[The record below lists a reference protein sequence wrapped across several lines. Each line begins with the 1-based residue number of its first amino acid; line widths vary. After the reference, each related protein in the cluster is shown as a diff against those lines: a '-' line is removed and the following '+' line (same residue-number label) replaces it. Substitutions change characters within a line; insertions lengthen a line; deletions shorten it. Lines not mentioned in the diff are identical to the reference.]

1 MNNIPVFLDSSFII
15 AVINADDSLHKK
27 ALDLETE
34 LKNRS
39 QIWITEP
46 VLFEIANSFSKTNKY
61 KVSQFIEFCYE
72 SERITVVALTM
83 ELLHDAL
90 FMYSNYSDKEWSL
103 TDCLSFVVM
112 KKEQIT
118 IAYTSD
124 HHFLQAGFQALLLR

>member
-1 MNNIPVFLDSSFII
+1 MNSIPVFLDSSFVI
-15 AVINADDSLHKK
+15 AVINADDFLHKK
-27 ALDLETE
+27 TLELEKE
-34 LKNRS
+34 LKNCS

-46 VLFEIANSFSKTNKY
+46 VVFEIANSFSKTNKC

-72 SERITVVALTM
+72 SERITVVTLTK
-83 ELLHDAL
+83 ELLHNAL
-90 FMYSNYSDKEWSL
+90 FMYSHYSDKEWSL

-124 HHFLQAGFQALLLR
+124 HHFHQAGFQALLLR